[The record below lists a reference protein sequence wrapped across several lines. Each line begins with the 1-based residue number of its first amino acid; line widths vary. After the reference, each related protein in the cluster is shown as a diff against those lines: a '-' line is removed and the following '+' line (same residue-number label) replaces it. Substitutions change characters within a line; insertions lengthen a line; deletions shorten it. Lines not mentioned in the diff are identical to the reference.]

1 MVQED
6 RRRVLG
12 LLAEG
17 KISADEAERLLEVLD
32 SRFRGNDVG
41 AEVNDGEAGE
51 RRNFRDSGSE
61 GTIDD
66 KIEQAVSTTVRT
78 AVATARSVI
87 TAAANGED
95 VVADSSNS
103 ESRQDSFRVEGVP
116 TLVVENFNGMV
127 EVVGDGADDGVEV
140 TAEIRHPELVEY
152 VAVQEGD
159 TILIRAKPS
168 GRRSFLGWRFLN
180 RGAYIRVSLPRKA
193 NLDVQT
199 TNGRVVLRRIEGVGT
214 VRTSNGRV
222 EADVVNGNFEMRTSN
237 SRITGRQLEG
247 DFRLETSNGRIEAL
261 DGRGTFDAETSNG
274 RIRFR
279 GEILPRK
286 ESRLVTSN
294 GSIDVTLRGE
304 PSLRVSARTSNGSI
318 VCDRKMEVQGERK
331 KRQLEGMFG
340 GGEGALTLR
349 TSNGSITIG

>member
-1 MVQED
+1 M
-6 RRRVLG
+6 G

-17 KISADEAERLLEVLD
+17 KISAEEAERLLEVLD
-32 SRFRGNDVG
+32 
-41 AEVNDGEAGE
+41 
-51 RRNFRDSGSE
+51 RRESHTVSSDE
-61 GTIDD
+61 TLDD

-87 TAAANGED
+87 TATANGED
-95 VVADSSNS
+95 VADSSNS
-103 ESRQDSFRVEGVP
+103 ERRQDSFRVEGVP

-127 EVVGDGADDGVEV
+127 EVTGDGADDGVEV

-152 VAVQEGD
+152 LAMQEGD
-159 TILIRAKPS
+159 TILLRVKPS

-180 RGAYIRVSLPRKA
+180 RGAYIRISLPRKA

-199 TNGRVVLRRIEGVGT
+199 TNGRVVVHLMDGVGT
-214 VRTSNGRV
+214 VRTSNGRI
-222 EADVVNGNFEMRTSN
+222 EADAITGNFEMRTSN
-237 SRITGRQLEG
+237 SRINGRQLDG
-247 DFRLETSNGRIEAL
+247 DFRLGTSNGRIEVL

-279 GEILPRK
+279 GEILPSK

-294 GSIDVTLRGE
+294 GSIDATLRGE

-318 VCDRKMEVQGERK
+318 VCDRDMEIRGERK
-331 KRQLEGMFG
+331 KRQLEGVIG

-349 TSNGSITIG
+349 TSNGSIRIG

>member
-1 MVQED
+1 M
-6 RRRVLG
+6 
-12 LLAEG
+12 LAEG
-17 KISADEAERLLEVLD
+17 RISADEAERLLAVLD
-32 SRFRGNDVG
+32 GRGSRS
-41 AEVNDGEAGE
+41 A
-51 RRNFRDSGSE
+51 SSE
-61 GTIDD
+61 ETLDD
-66 KIEQAVSTTVRT
+66 RIEQAVSTTVRS

-87 TAAANGED
+87 TAAANVED
-95 VVADSSNS
+95 VADSSSS
-103 ESRQDSFRVEGVP
+103 ERRQDSFSIEGVP

-127 EVVGDGADDGVEV
+127 EVAGDGADDGVEV
-140 TAEIRHPELVEY
+140 AAEIRHPELVEY
-152 VAVQEGD
+152 LAMQEGD
-159 TILIRAKPS
+159 TILVRAKPS

-193 NLDVQT
+193 NLDAQT

-214 VRTSNGRV
+214 VRTSNGRIEV
-222 EADVVNGNFEMRTSN
+222 DEVSGNFEMRTSN
-237 SRITGRQLEG
+237 SRINGSRLEG

-294 GSIDVTLRGE
+294 GSIDAMLRGE

-318 VCDRKMEVQGERK
+318 VCDREMEIQGERK
-331 KRQLEGMFG
+331 KRQLEGVIG
-340 GGEGALTLR
+340 DGEGTLTLR
-349 TSNGSITIG
+349 TSNGSITIE

>member
-1 MVQED
+1 MAQED
-6 RRRVLG
+6 RRRVLE

-17 KISADEAERLLEVLD
+17 KISAEEAERLLEVLD
-32 SRFRGNDVG
+32 
-41 AEVNDGEAGE
+41 
-51 RRNFRDSGSE
+51 RRESHTVSSDE
-61 GTIDD
+61 TLDD

-95 VVADSSNS
+95 VADSSNS
-103 ESRQDSFRVEGVP
+103 ERRQDSFRVEGVP

-127 EVVGDGADDGVEV
+127 EVTGDGADDGVEV

-152 VAVQEGD
+152 LAMQEGD
-159 TILIRAKPS
+159 TILLRAKPS

-180 RGAYIRVSLPRKA
+180 RGAYIRISLPRKA

-199 TNGRVVLRRIEGVGT
+199 TNGRVVVHRMDGVGT
-214 VRTSNGRV
+214 VRTSNGRI
-222 EADVVNGNFEMRTSN
+222 EADAITGNFEMHTSN
-237 SRITGRQLEG
+237 SRINGRQLEG
-247 DFRLETSNGRIEAL
+247 DFRLDTSNGRIEVL

-279 GEILPRK
+279 GEILPSK

-294 GSIDVTLRGE
+294 GSIDATLRGE

-318 VCDRKMEVQGERK
+318 VCDRDMEIRGERK
-331 KRQLEGMFG
+331 KRQLEGVIG

-349 TSNGSITIG
+349 TSNGSIRIG

>member
-1 MVQED
+1 MAQED

-32 SRFRGNDVG
+32 SRESHS
-41 AEVNDGEAGE
+41 A
-51 RRNFRDSGSE
+51 SSE
-61 GTIDD
+61 GTLDD

-87 TAAANGED
+87 TAAANAED
-95 VVADSSNS
+95 VTDSSNS
-103 ESRQDSFRVEGVP
+103 ERRQDSFRVEGIP

-127 EVVGDGADDGVEV
+127 EVVGDSADDGVEV

-152 VAVQEGD
+152 LAMQEGE
-159 TILIRAKPS
+159 TILLRAKPS

-193 NLDVQT
+193 NVDVQT
-199 TNGRVVLRRIEGVGT
+199 TNGRVVVRRIEGVGT
-214 VRTSNGRV
+214 VRTSNGRI
-222 EADVVNGNFEMRTSN
+222 EADAVIGNFEMRTSN
-237 SRITGRQLEG
+237 SRINGTRLDGE
-247 DFRLETSNGRIEAL
+247 FRLGTSNGRIEVL

-279 GEILPRK
+279 GEILSRK

-294 GSIDVTLRGE
+294 GSIDATLMGE

-318 VCDRKMEVQGERK
+318 VCDREIEVRGERR
-331 KRQLEGMFG
+331 KRHLEGVVG
-340 GGEGALTLR
+340 GGEGVLTLR

>member
-1 MVQED
+1 MAQED

-32 SRFRGNDVG
+32 SRESHSV
-41 AEVNDGEAGE
+41 
-51 RRNFRDSGSE
+51 SSE
-61 GTIDD
+61 ETIDD
-66 KIEQAVSTTVRT
+66 KIEQTVTTTVRS
-78 AVATARSVI
+78 AVATARSVV
-87 TAAANGED
+87 AAAASAED
-95 VVADSSNS
+95 VADSSIS
-103 ESRQDSFRVEGVP
+103 ERRADSFRVEGVP
-116 TLVVENFNGMV
+116 TLVVDNFNGMV
-127 EVVGDGADDGVEV
+127 EIVGDSADGSVEV
-140 TAEIRHPELVEY
+140 SAEIRHPELVDY
-152 VAVQEGD
+152 LAMQEGD
-159 TILIRAKPS
+159 TILVRTKPS

-180 RGAYIRVSLPRKA
+180 RGAYIRVSLPRNA

-214 VRTSNGRV
+214 ARTSNGRI
-222 EADVVNGNFEMRTSN
+222 EAEEVSGNFEMRTSN
-237 SRITGRQLEG
+237 SRINGRRLEG

-294 GSIDVTLRGE
+294 GSIDATLGGE
-304 PSLRVSARTSNGSI
+304 ASLRVSARTSNGSI
-318 VCDRKMEVQGERK
+318 VCDREVEIRGERK
-331 KRQLEGMFG
+331 KRHLEGVIG
-340 GGEGALTLR
+340 DGEGALTLR
-349 TSNGSITIG
+349 TSNGSITIE

>member
-1 MVQED
+1 MAQED
-6 RRRVLG
+6 RRRVLE

-32 SRFRGNDVG
+32 
-41 AEVNDGEAGE
+41 
-51 RRNFRDSGSE
+51 RREPQSASSE
-61 GTIDD
+61 GTLDD

-87 TAAANGED
+87 TAAANAED
-95 VVADSSNS
+95 VADSSNS
-103 ESRQDSFRVEGVP
+103 ERRQDSFRVEGVP

-127 EVVGDGADDGVEV
+127 EVAGDGADDGVEV
-140 TAEIRHPELVEY
+140 AAEIRHPELVEY
-152 VAVQEGD
+152 LAMQEGD
-159 TILIRAKPS
+159 TILVRAKPS

-180 RGAYIRVSLPRKA
+180 RGAYVRVSLPRKA

-199 TNGRVVLRRIEGVGT
+199 TNGRVVVRRIEGVGS
-214 VRTSNGRV
+214 VRTSNGRIEV
-222 EADVVNGNFEMRTSN
+222 DGVLGNFEMRTSN
-237 SRITGRQLEG
+237 SRINCTRLEG
-247 DFRLETSNGRIEAL
+247 DFRLGTSNGRIEVL

-279 GEILPRK
+279 GEILSRK

-294 GSIDVTLRGE
+294 GSIDATLRGE

-318 VCDRKMEVQGERK
+318 VCDRDMEIQGERK
-331 KRQLEGMFG
+331 KRQLEGVIG
-340 GGEGALTLR
+340 GGEGVLTLR